1 MKNFLKQNRVL
12 LKHSSILFIT
22 ILSVY
27 IFFQYLFQFI
37 APFFIGWLFS
47 LLFTPFVNFLEKKAN
62 IPRWIGSF
70 ISILLLIGFFAVIV
84 FGLWKKLYTE
94 AQLFYQ
100 NLPVYIQDLQIS
112 IQKISSDVDNI
123 MQHFPVDLRPYLAT
137 SLNTLL
143 GILPSIIQ
151 SGGSQSFNILKAI
164 PNIVMIIIVA
174 LI

>member
-27 IFFQYLFQFI
+27 IFFLYLFQFI

-84 FGLWKKLYTE
+84 FADSKPFSLR
-94 AQLFYQ
+94 
-100 NLPVYIQDLQIS
+100 
-112 IQKISSDVDNI
+112 NI
-123 MQHFPVDLRPYLAT
+123 ECIG
-137 SLNTLL
+137 N
-143 GILPSIIQ
+143 GICNCFIHTYA
-151 SGGSQSFNILKAI
+151 G
-164 PNIVMIIIVA
+164 
-174 LI
+174 